1 MVLRCQK
8 IYNIWRNLL
17 LKIQRSVCVRVF
29 ILGYKHV
36 FNNDFFMVFVDKP
49 AILALANASHIR
61 NVAWVMSNTTKSC
74 VLHCCVYCIFYLI
87 SDFKMTIIFK

>member
-1 MVLRCQK
+1 
-8 IYNIWRNLL
+8 
-17 LKIQRSVCVRVF
+17 
-29 ILGYKHV
+29 
-36 FNNDFFMVFVDKP
+36 MVFVDKP

>member
-1 MVLRCQK
+1 
-8 IYNIWRNLL
+8 
-17 LKIQRSVCVRVF
+17 
-29 ILGYKHV
+29 
-36 FNNDFFMVFVDKP
+36 MVFVDKP

-74 VLHCCVYCIFYLI
+74 VLHCGVYCIFYLI